1 MDGKLNIFQAISRKM
16 SWLGQRQSVLAEN
29 IANADTPDYTP
40 QDMKSGPFA
49 SMLARSVKPVT
60 TAATHPAHMTG
71 APANDRPAESE
82 EQRRRYETAPSG
94 NSVVIEEQL
103 VKVAETQMDYQLMS
117 NLYRKH
123 LGMIR
128 TALGRGG

>member
-1 MDGKLNIFQAISRKM
+1 MDLMSSMKISASGMKVQGTR
-16 SWLGQRQSVLAEN
+16 LRVIAEN

-40 QDMKSGPFA
+40 QDVKSGPFA

-60 TAATHPAHMTG
+60 TAATQPAHMTG